1 MAADFDFISATD
13 SPALLG
19 LSTPEWTAKAKA
31 QLTVLDYKVHVAAN
45 HDDFFARFGQVQ
57 YEVVVLEELFA
68 ATSPSENLSLPWLQN
83 LPMPQRRHAV
93 VVLIGP
99 SFQSLNTL
107 QAFQQSVHVVVNPSE
122 IDSLGAIVQKAA
134 AENDLFLT
142 NFREVQLRVARG
154 EK

>member
-1 MAADFDFISATD
+1 MADFDFISATD

-31 QLTVLDYKVHVAAN
+31 QLTVLDYKVHVSAN

-107 QAFQQSVHVVVNPSE
+107 QAFQQSVHAVVNPSE
-122 IDSLGAIVQKAA
+122 IDNLGAIVQKTA